1 MYLSMLTLLQNFRS
15 MCSAAVKSNYNSNSQ
30 ENIQVTTDTR
40 NYQNWW
46 FLFANFLFREITH
59 VFLDTYLPNGLDITL
74 TSSTFNLLEELVLG
88 GILSCS
94 HDSIVKK
101 CDVSIDTVVLARDQ
115 PLGIQADTE
124 HRRTCLF

>member
-1 MYLSMLTLLQNFRS
+1 
-15 MCSAAVKSNYNSNSQ
+15 MCSAAVISKYNSNSL
-30 ENIQVTTDTR
+30 QVTTDTR
-40 NYQNWW
+40 IYQNWW

-59 VFLDTYLPNGLDITL
+59 VFLDTYLPNGLDITP
-74 TSSTFNLLEELVLG
+74 TSSIFNLLEETVLG

-94 HDSIVKK
+94 HDSMVKQ
-101 CDVSIDTVVLARDQ
+101 CDVSIDTVFLARDE